1 MLGAFEKAMMM
12 RLKQS
17 CSDLSVSNNLVV
29 GGLKSARK
37 GCCMWNG
44 RYTNNSRL
52 SPEKRPVGSRSWI
65 GKLDELSLLAARI
78 KSGSQSLIL

>member
-1 MLGAFEKAMMM
+1 MLGAFEKVMMM

-44 RYTNNSRL
+44 RYTNSSWL
-52 SPEKRPVGSRSWI
+52 SPEKDLLVPGLGL